1 MMKKGVCVLAASL
14 LLTGCGL
21 NDPLYQPTGSW
32 KKEELLGHKIYNGLV
47 YDNCRI
53 YNRETRL
60 NYFAQNR
67 IIFIPELGQFRV
79 VDTTS
84 PFATNL
90 ISPQMYGSM
99 KGSDTVVL
107 TGNARTLNFRAV
119 VQTYGDI
126 TEFSVANRSTNKFVI
141 YQCESST
148 GTQSR
153 IISDMMQ
160 PYVE

>member
-1 MMKKGVCVLAASL
+1 MMKKSVCVLTASL
-14 LLTGCGL
+14 LFTGCGL
-21 NDPLYQPTGSW
+21 NDPLYQPTGSLRQ
-32 KKEELLGHKIYNGLV
+32 EEFLGHKIYNGLV
-47 YDNCRI
+47 YDNCNI

-60 NYFAQNR
+60 SYFAKNR

-107 TGNARTLNFRAV
+107 TGNDRSLNFRAV

-126 TEFSVANRSTNKFVI
+126 TEFAVANRNTNKFVI
-141 YQCESST
+141 YQCESRT
-148 GTQSR
+148 GAESR
-153 IISDMMQ
+153 IISEMMQ